1 MNYTAEISRPNPTC
15 ILFLVDQ
22 SGSMAARFGAE
33 SAKTKAQGVAD
44 AINRL
49 LQTLVMR
56 CTKGS
61 DVLDRYH
68 IGVVGYGEEIGLG
81 FSGPLEG
88 EILRPVSQ
96 INAHPLR
103 IEKRTKRMDDGA
115 GGLIEQVVKFPVWFD
130 PVAHGKTLM
139 CRAFEAAQ
147 EVLQGFVA
155 AHPDCF
161 PPILINIT
169 DGRATDGDPEPLAA
183 SVRNI
188 ASSDGNVLVFNVHI
202 SERGEPPILF
212 PADEGGLPDD
222 HARLLFRMSSLLPT
236 EMLMQARILEETVAD
251 GARGFAFNA
260 DLASVIMF
268 LNIGTLDKTSM
279 IR

>member
-1 MNYTAEISRPNPTC
+1 MFYTAEISRPNPTC

-22 SGSMAARFGAE
+22 SGSMAAKFAQTE
-33 SAKTKAQGVAD
+33 KAKAQGVAD

-56 CTKGS
+56 CTKGA
-61 DVLDRYH
+61 DVLDRYY
-68 IGVVGYGEEIGLG
+68 IGVVGYSDDIGLG

-103 IEKRTKRMDDGA
+103 IEKRTKRSDDGA
-115 GGLIEQVVKFPVWFD
+115 GGLIEQVVKFPVWFE
-130 PVAHGKTLM
+130 PVAKGKTFM

-155 AHPDCF
+155 EHPDCF

-169 DGRATDGDPEPLAA
+169 DGKATDADPEPLAA
-183 SVRNI
+183 AVRGI

-212 PADEGGLPDD
+212 PADDGQLPDD
-222 HARLLFRMSSLLPT
+222 DARRLFRMSSALPS

-279 IR
+279 VR